1 MKRTKF
7 LVSSLLAAGFSGQQ
21 DALAQAF
28 SKATMR
34 VIDDPQGVALLRR
47 FSQDHAITRSRDHA
61 ITRSRDHACR
71 ASQSFQPFESPVGR
85 WRRRS
90 LQPYQSSLVIRWRV
104 QPELR
109 QHTDL
114 FSAVRRASSH
124 AVSSGRAHTICAASV
139 CTRNQSRG
147 TAPGRATGT
156 VRKNEALHVDCAP
169 DPDRPE
175 SPGSLLG
182 SS

>member
-61 ITRSRDHACR
+61 CP

-169 DPDRPE
+169 GPDRPD